1 MRVLFI
7 GDVFGSTGRRVLAET
22 LQNTLQEYSIDVCIA
37 NGENAAGGRGITE
50 NILSKFYKY
59 GVNIVTGGNHSLA
72 HGHSKLFDQYP
83 IAENLLRPVNLKNTM
98 FGKGKIVYT
107 LPDGRRLG
115 VINVLGQTFMN
126 DPVECPF
133 KTTAAIVEEMREDT
147 NAIVVDFHAEATSE
161 KACIANYLDGSVS
174 AVLGT
179 HTHIQTADERI
190 LRNGTAFITDAGM
203 TGSEDSAIGMKLNL
217 VIKKYTTDSHV
228 RFEPA
233 TRGPMLNGV
242 VVTIDD
248 TSGKAVAIE
257 RVYKRLDFS

>member
-1 MRVLFI
+1 MRILFI
-7 GDVFGSTGRRVLAET
+7 GDVFGSTGRRVLAEC
-22 LQNTLQEYSIDVCIA
+22 LQDVLKEYSIDVCIA

-50 NILSKFYKY
+50 NILTKFHKY

-72 HGHSKLFDQYP
+72 HGHAALFDKYP
-83 IAENLLRPVNLKNTM
+83 IAENLLRPVNLKDTLA
-98 FGKGKIVYT
+98 GKGKIVYT

-115 VINVLGQTFMN
+115 VINILGQTFMN

-133 KTTAAIVEEMREDT
+133 KTATEILKDMREET
-147 NAIVVDFHAEATSE
+147 PCILVDFHAEATSE
-161 KACIANYLDGSVS
+161 KACVANYLDGNVS

-190 LRNGTAFITDAGM
+190 LKNGTAFITDAGM

-217 VIKKYTTDSHV
+217 VIKKYTSDSHI

-242 VVTIDD
+242 VVEINDD
-248 TSGKAVAIE
+248 TGKAESIT
-257 RVYKRLDFS
+257 RVYKRLNF